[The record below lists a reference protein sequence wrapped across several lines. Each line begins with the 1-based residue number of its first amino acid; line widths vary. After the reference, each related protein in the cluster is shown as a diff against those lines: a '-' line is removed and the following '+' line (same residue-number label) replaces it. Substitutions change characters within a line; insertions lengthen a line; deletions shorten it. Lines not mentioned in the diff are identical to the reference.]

1 MTARRRE
8 RAQVAQTGN
17 KHSLFHLSLKS
28 CNSEI
33 LSKEQFDLAAR
44 FSLKAFCSS

>member
-1 MTARRRE
+1 MTARDAE
-8 RAQVAQTGN
+8 GAEVVQSGN
-17 KHSLFHLSLKS
+17 KHSLFHLSLES

>member
-1 MTARRRE
+1 MTARDAE
-8 RAQVAQTGN
+8 SAQVAQSGN
-17 KHSLFHLSLKS
+17 KDPLFRLSLKS

-33 LSKEQFDLAAR
+33 LSKEQFDFTPP